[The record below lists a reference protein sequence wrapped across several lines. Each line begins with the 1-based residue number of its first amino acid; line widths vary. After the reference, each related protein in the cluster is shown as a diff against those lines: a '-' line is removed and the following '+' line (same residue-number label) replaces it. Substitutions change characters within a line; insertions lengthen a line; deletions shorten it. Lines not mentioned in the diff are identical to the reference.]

1 MEALKDFL
9 IPFVGLKEGSHTFKF
24 DIDTTFFNEFEFS
37 DFSSANFKID
47 LVFEKKPSLMNLKFT
62 VNGSAELT
70 CDVSN
75 ETFLQPVESSLDL
88 IVKFGDSFNDDHDEF
103 IILPHGSYEVNVAQP
118 IYEMIVLSL
127 PIKRIHPGVIDG
139 TLDSRL
145 LKKLEEL
152 QPKAEQKIDDDPRW
166 DKLKDLL

>member
-1 MEALKDFL
+1 
-9 IPFVGLKEGSHTFKF
+9 
-24 DIDTTFFNEFEFS
+24 
-37 DFSSANFKID
+37 
-47 LVFEKKPSLMNLKFT
+47 
-62 VNGSAELT
+62 
-70 CDVSN
+70 
-75 ETFLQPVESSLDL
+75 VESSLDL

-139 TLDSRL
+139 TLDSIL